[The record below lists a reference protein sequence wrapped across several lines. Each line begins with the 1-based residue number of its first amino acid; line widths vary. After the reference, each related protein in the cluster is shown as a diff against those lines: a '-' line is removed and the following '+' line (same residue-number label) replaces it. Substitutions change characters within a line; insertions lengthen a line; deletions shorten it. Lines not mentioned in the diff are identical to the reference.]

1 MTITAVVTGKAR
13 GDGVWPLITSL
24 LSMPAVASII
34 CLTRDRFPH
43 DEPKVQTITSPPG
56 STETFDRLLPLI
68 TTDYLWWIDTSRCAG
83 ISPDAATRCLTV
95 AKEAAVAVIYGDYE
109 EYGVTDY
116 EPGSIRDTFDFGPF
130 FFVSREAV
138 VRARERSG
146 FSALQYGA
154 WYDIRLR
161 LAQEGAFV
169 HLREPLGKRGNQG
182 SADEEMFAYVDP
194 RHRTYEQEME
204 QVATAHL
211 QRIGAYLPPIYAPLP
226 ADPATYPV
234 EASIVIPVR
243 NRITTIGAAVDSA
256 LNQVTGF
263 PSNVIVIDNH
273 STDGTT
279 DLLEAWARH
288 EERLL
293 ILRPVRRDLRIGGCW
308 NLALNDPHCGRFA
321 VQLDS
326 DDLYARSDAVKLL
339 VDLLKNDECGMA
351 IGAYTLVDDEGGEIP
366 RD

>member
-56 STETFDRLLPLI
+56 ARRPSDRLLPLI

-146 FSALQYGA
+146 FRHSNMGHGTISGCVSPKKVPSCIYGNL
-154 WYDIRLR
+154 WVS
-161 LAQEGAFV
+161 E
-169 HLREPLGKRGNQG
+169 
-182 SADEEMFAYVDP
+182 
-194 RHRTYEQEME
+194 
-204 QVATAHL
+204 ATKGR
-211 QRIGAYLPPIYAPLP
+211 QMRRCLP
-226 ADPATYPV
+226 
-234 EASIVIPVR
+234 
-243 NRITTIGAAVDSA
+243 
-256 LNQVTGF
+256 
-263 PSNVIVIDNH
+263 
-273 STDGTT
+273 
-279 DLLEAWARH
+279 
-288 EERLL
+288 
-293 ILRPVRRDLRIGGCW
+293 
-308 NLALNDPHCGRFA
+308 
-321 VQLDS
+321 
-326 DDLYARSDAVKLL
+326 
-339 VDLLKNDECGMA
+339 M
-351 IGAYTLVDDEGGEIP
+351 
-366 RD
+366 